1 MFQETVSLILKHS
14 DISLTSV
21 NAVSNSVGSWSNGR
35 QKTTFKVNLRR
46 LLGNVIY
53 NDNEIFVLRLNQL
66 AYATA
71 DFPNTAID
79 QQLIVRVSGLNF
91 INSTYNV
98 VNQNAASYNQMV
110 LVNMD
115 TSASVVNY
123 SPNIAMCNF
132 GKSGENVEITIELV
146 RTIDNLPAVWGVD
159 FFPNCVY
166 SFDIYG
172 VKKNLM

>member
-21 NAVSNSVGSWSNGR
+21 SEVSNTIGSWSNGR
-35 QKTTFKVNLRR
+35 QKSTWIVNLRR
-46 LLGNVIY
+46 LLSNVIY
-53 NDNEIFVLRLNQL
+53 NDNDVFVLRLNQL

-71 DFPNTAID
+71 AFPNTAID

-91 INSTYNV
+91 INSSYNV
-98 VNQNAASYNQMV
+98 ATGNAASYNQMV

-123 SPNIAMCNF
+123 SPNIGMCNF

-146 RTIDNLPAVWGVD
+146 RTIDNKPAVWGVD

-166 SFDIYG
+166 SFDIYP